1 MKNRAGKRSN
11 QVTVMGGQGNTVDW
25 NEEKA
30 KIIAGQVREEKNR
43 VISSIFKSVQVKKTM
58 RSIHVNIKVKEGQS
72 QVE

>member
-1 MKNRAGKRSN
+1 
-11 QVTVMGGQGNTVDW
+11 MGGQGNTVDW
-25 NEEKA
+25 NKEKA

-58 RSIHVNIKVKEGQS
+58 SSIHVNIKVKEGQS